1 MTDNSAANKNYRLYY
16 NQDGTPKFYTMEDLP
31 GDYILV
37 DHPTFES
44 GRYDIVVRSGK
55 IHRLGDIGVSRYVQ
69 VSRPTVTSIIT
80 DPDDITLVTVQDQP
94 HIFWDYR
101 SEE

>member
-16 NQDGTPKFYTMEDLP
+16 NPDGTPKFYTMEDLP
-31 GDYILV
+31 GDYISV

-44 GRYDIVVRSGK
+44 GRYDIVVRGGK
-55 IHRLGDIGVSRYVQ
+55 IHRLGDTGVSRYVQ
-69 VSRPTVTSIIT
+69 VVRPTTASVAT
-80 DPDDITLVTVQDQP
+80 DPSDITLVTTQDHP